1 MTQTLVAKISNVG
14 PIDELEVPLAPGR
27 LTRVTGAN
35 GAGKSTAINAVLAAC
50 GSDVGSDLT
59 PRDGH
64 SSGSVEMPGVT
75 LRIGK
80 RLSRKGEA
88 ETFVVM
94 EDGGDLQ
101 KFIDPGVKDPAAADA
116 RRIEAILNM
125 AGVKVDDDSVKALVG
140 DELFADFCEE
150 FTPTR
155 MKAVELVATLKRW
168 LQKKARTIET
178 NVARAEGELSAIPPA
193 IAPEDCV
200 KMDVKPFVSDM
211 TARKTAVDKAESA
224 AVEAQK
230 ASEAIAGM
238 INPGDLEAREMAVA
252 RIEAEY
258 CALETELAMKNT
270 QLMLVRQEHTRCLD
284 ALDTARKTQKALID
298 LQATIATGVTPER
311 IAELTAEFNQS
322 TELYDR
328 AVAHNQ
334 KADAE
339 LQNGKRRAI
348 IESRIKTEQRMA
360 ETVRVTAA
368 KLPAL
373 LREAMTV
380 LEGWSVNDEMRLCC
394 QHKRGVIEFS
404 ELSPG
409 EQAVRAIQVA
419 TCVRKTTPGLNAV
432 VGLPQHIWES
442 LDEANQKI
450 VQKFATER
458 QLAVVVAESS
468 HGDTPTELEAGFFN
482 V

>member
-14 PIDELEVPLAPGR
+14 PINELEVPLAPGR

-50 GSDVGSDLT
+50 GSDVGADLT

-80 RLSRKGEA
+80 RLSRKGES
-88 ETFVVM
+88 ETFVFM

-125 AGVKVDDDSVKALVG
+125 AGVKVDEASVKALVG
-140 DELFADFCEE
+140 DELFADYCEE
-150 FTPTR
+150 FTPSK
-155 MKAVELVATLKRW
+155 MKAVELVASFKRW

-178 NVARAEGELSAIPPA
+178 NVARAEGELSGIPVA
-193 IAPEDCV
+193 LAPDECV
-200 KMDVKPFVSDM
+200 KVDVKPLVSDM

-238 INPGDLEAREMAVA
+238 IDPGDLDERELALK
-252 RIEAEY
+252 RIRESQAELEKEIAGKQAELDRIRRHSEY
-258 CALETELAMKNT
+258 CKSN
-270 QLMLVRQEHTRCLD
+270 
-284 ALDTARKTQKALID
+284 LDTARKSQKALTD
-298 LQATIATGVTPER
+298 LQATIATGVTPEQ
-311 IAELTAEFNQS
+311 IAELSAEFNRS
-322 TELYDR
+322 TGLYDR

-334 KADAE
+334 KTDAE

-348 IESRIKTEQRMA
+348 IESKIKTEQRMA

-368 KLPAL
+368 KLPSL

-394 QHKRGVIEFS
+394 QHKRGIIEFS

-409 EQAVRAIQVA
+409 EQAVRAIQVS
-419 TCVRKTTPGLNAV
+419 TCTRKITPGLNAV
-432 VGLPQHIWES
+432 VGLPQHVWES

-450 VQKFATER
+450 VQQFATER

-468 HGDTPTELEAGFFN
+468 HGDTPIQLEAGFFN